1 MRYPWAMRIVFLLQ
15 DTGVIYGAE
24 RATLSLVRELV
35 TKGNL
40 SVKVLLMQETRIAN
54 TPVLSQAFQ
63 EAGAAVTSL
72 PVDRAFSLGLVQR
85 IRDELINASADVLH
99 TVGYKADLHGGLAS
113 WRAGVPAVSTV
124 HGWLFR
130 PDLKE
135 RLYETL
141 NVLTLKRMKGVIVLS
156 RFYEETLRQRG
167 IAAQRLRRIPSGL
180 AMQDSSS
187 RRVRQG
193 PLTVGMLG
201 RLSYE
206 KNQDM
211 LVRAFD
217 DLRRRNVAVRA
228 ILAGT
233 GPDETMIRESVETR
247 GLTDQIDLAGYM
259 DANEFFRQID
269 VLVMCSRIENLPYSV
284 LEAMAAGVPVIAT
297 RVGGL
302 SDLVED
308 GVNGYLIAPDDAI
321 MLADRLDTLAQ
332 RSDLGEAMGAAG
344 QEKLRNEFSVDVCTQ
359 AHLELYQELHSLKP
373 PTAKN

>member
-54 TPVLSQAFQ
+54 TPILTKAFK
-63 EAGAAVTSL
+63 ETGAAVTSI
-72 PVDRAFSLGLVQR
+72 PVAHAFSLQLVQQV
-85 IRDELINASADVLH
+85 RDALINDSADLLH
-99 TVGYKADLHGGLAS
+99 TVGYKADLHGGLAA
-113 WRAGVPAVSTV
+113 WRARIPAVSTV

-135 RLYETL
+135 RFYEKL
-141 NVLTLKRMKGVIVLS
+141 NVITLKRMQRVIVLS
-156 RFYEETLRQRG
+156 RFYEETLRKRG
-167 IAAQRLRRIPSGL
+167 ISSQRLRHIPSGL
-180 AMQDSSS
+180 AVSES
-187 RRVRQG
+187 RPKRVRQG

-211 LVRAFD
+211 LLRAFD
-217 DLRRRNVAVRA
+217 ALRRRNVEVRG

-233 GPDETMIRESVETR
+233 GPDEPFVRDR
-247 GLTDQIDLAGYM
+247 LDALGLTEQIELAGYM
-259 DANEFFRQID
+259 NADEFFQQID
-269 VLVMCSRIENLPYSV
+269 VLVICSRIENLPYSV
-284 LEAMAAGVPVIAT
+284 LEAMAAGAPVIAT

-302 SDLVED
+302 PDLVED
-308 GVNGYLIAPDDAI
+308 GVTGYLIAPDDAI

-332 RSDLGEAMGAAG
+332 RTDLGEKMGTAA
-344 QEKLRNEFSVDVCTQ
+344 QQKLRDEFDLAQCTQ
-359 AHLELYQELHSLKP
+359 AHMDLYQEIIKP
-373 PTAKN
+373 AG